1 MMGAPVSSSD
11 GRHTI
16 GWPEWVKQ
24 MPGGAGWGRKGPSCT
39 VSLSHGEDC
48 GLYPE
53 GSRLALKGFKWGILE
68 KSSIGNVS

>member
-11 GRHTI
+11 GGHMI
-16 GWPEWVKQ
+16 GRLEWVKQ
-24 MPGGAGWGRKGPSCT
+24 MPGGAGWVRKGPSHA

-53 GSRLALKGFKWGILE
+53 GSRLALKGFK
-68 KSSIGNVS
+68 